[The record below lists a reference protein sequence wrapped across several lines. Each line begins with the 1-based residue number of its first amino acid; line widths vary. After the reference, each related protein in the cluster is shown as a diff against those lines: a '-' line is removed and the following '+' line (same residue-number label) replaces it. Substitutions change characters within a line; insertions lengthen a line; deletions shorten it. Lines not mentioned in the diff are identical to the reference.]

1 MKYTISKNNHVY
13 AHEEIKIRYNIDNH
27 TARITAAGKDIKR
40 VNVDR
45 IEEQQF
51 VESLFD
57 EFSAVNDTLSNLIDQ
72 YLTYHSTRKS
82 LATMKQKE
90 IYQGYIKKYFKFN
103 PHNID
108 RLDIIS
114 GLNLV
119 QEKHSAG
126 TRNRCLKEFRLLIDF
141 GIENGLIREKYNVLR
156 HVKFV
161 EVPESDK
168 RPKKFFELQKDVD
181 DKSQHTI
188 QRLLEFAETPQQ
200 RLLIILL
207 ANTGARIMEIM
218 RLKWSDIYW
227 QDTGNNE
234 GTWAINI
241 PDSKKRKNGD
251 NNLVTYR
258 QTDISLS
265 FYNAMMEQKLLIDN
279 KVNALRDEYKKSHG
293 KKNRLYFEETSLEA
307 NEVGYSD
314 SRAEFKW
321 KWIITNEYG
330 NAPGYSTGRSW
341 YMRMW
346 KKAYEKYKD
355 DPVHPWMHGPKPD
368 GLPLHAF
375 RRYFTTEFREY
386 FNANNEYT
394 KSIHEKLQQKLGHT
408 VGSPVT
414 DRIYTEWDSKSVVDS
429 KLNSVVNI
437 DLI

>member
-141 GIENGLIREKYNVLR
+141 GIENGLIREK
-156 HVKFV
+156 
-161 EVPESDK
+161 
-168 RPKKFFELQKDVD
+168 
-181 DKSQHTI
+181 
-188 QRLLEFAETPQQ
+188 
-200 RLLIILL
+200 
-207 ANTGARIMEIM
+207 
-218 RLKWSDIYW
+218 
-227 QDTGNNE
+227 
-234 GTWAINI
+234 
-241 PDSKKRKNGD
+241 
-251 NNLVTYR
+251 
-258 QTDISLS
+258 
-265 FYNAMMEQKLLIDN
+265 
-279 KVNALRDEYKKSHG
+279 
-293 KKNRLYFEETSLEA
+293 
-307 NEVGYSD
+307 
-314 SRAEFKW
+314 
-321 KWIITNEYG
+321 
-330 NAPGYSTGRSW
+330 
-341 YMRMW
+341 
-346 KKAYEKYKD
+346 
-355 DPVHPWMHGPKPD
+355 
-368 GLPLHAF
+368 
-375 RRYFTTEFREY
+375 
-386 FNANNEYT
+386 
-394 KSIHEKLQQKLGHT
+394 
-408 VGSPVT
+408 
-414 DRIYTEWDSKSVVDS
+414 
-429 KLNSVVNI
+429 
-437 DLI
+437 